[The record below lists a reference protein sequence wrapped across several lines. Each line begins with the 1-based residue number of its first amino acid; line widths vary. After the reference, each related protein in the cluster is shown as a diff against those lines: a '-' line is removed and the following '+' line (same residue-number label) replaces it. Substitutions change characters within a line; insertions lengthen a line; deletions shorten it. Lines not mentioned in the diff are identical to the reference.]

1 MVQATTPKAHWS
13 LHPSPKLS
21 LSPKVYLTQLHLTN
35 VYWAPPRSQ
44 EVTLYWGSVC
54 EWDSGPAPEVVIR
67 GNSNKAGDH
76 RQSSA
81 HRSTPM
87 ILGGGA
93 GRKGFSRNNR
103 SSVWRSS
110 QCLRGLRGSELR
122 QACEGRGDR
131 RGAALSGS
139 RNASV
144 MAQRGD
150 AAVCMRRAGVYT
162 QLQVVTPWEGGHTLS
177 QTRGD
182 SGGWVWAGH
191 ECPHARHAE

>member
-54 EWDSGPAPEVVIR
+54 EWDSGHAPEVVIR
-67 GNSNKAGDH
+67 GKQQ
-76 RQSSA
+76 QSRWPPA
-81 HRSTPM
+81 KQCAQKHAYDP
-87 ILGGGA
+87 

-103 SSVWRSS
+103 SRVWRSS

-162 QLQVVTPWEGGHTLS
+162 QLQVVTPWEGGHSLS